1 MNGRGAL
8 PEAAV
13 TTLPSGL
20 RIASQ
25 SVPGTRTAAVGVWV
39 HTGAR
44 NEPEDR
50 NGISHLL
57 EHMAFKGTTTRTARQ
72 IAEEVESAGAYM
84 NAYTGREETAYHLRI
99 LPGAFPLAV
108 DVLSDIL
115 LNPTFADEE
124 LARERS
130 VIIQE
135 IGEARDNPADVVFD
149 RFQTCAYPDQ
159 PLGRPIL
166 GTPEIV
172 SGIERETLLAY
183 MRQHYRGEAM
193 VLAAAGEVDHEA
205 LVNLGAAAFE
215 DIGSTRSDAPAP
227 ARYHG
232 GVGEVPRELEQTHL
246 VLGFEGVAYADPD
259 FYAMTMFSAILGGGL
274 SSRLFQEV
282 REKRGLAYDIH
293 SFGSSFHD
301 SGIFGVYAGT
311 AEQDAGE
318 VIRRT
323 AEEIHGVAGNVRP
336 DELDR
341 AMAQARSGLLMGL
354 ESCAGQAEALAHQ
367 LRIHGRPIPV
377 DEHLRRL
384 ADVDRAAVSRIARR
398 VLASEP
404 TLAAIGPLGG
414 LPTNATLRSL
424 FGTPV
429 AGEA

>member
-1 MNGRGAL
+1 MSGAMAL
-8 PEAAV
+8 PKPVV

-20 RIASQ
+20 RVASQ
-25 SVPGTRTAAVGVWV
+25 AVPGTRTAAIGVWV

-44 NEPEDR
+44 NEPEER

-57 EHMAFKGTTTRTARQ
+57 EHMAFKGTTRRTARQ
-72 IAEEVESAGAYM
+72 LAEEVESAGAYM

-135 IGEARDNPADVVFD
+135 IGEARDNPADIVFD
-149 RFQTCAYPDQ
+149 RFQTCAFPDQ

-172 SGIERETLLAY
+172 SGIERDTLLAY
-183 MRQHYRGEAM
+183 MHQHYRGEAM
-193 VLAAAGEVDHEA
+193 VLAAAGDVDHEA
-205 LVNLGAAAFE
+205 LVDLAAAAFAN
-215 DIGSTRSDAPAP
+215 IGSDRSEAPAP
-227 ARYHG
+227 AHYHG
-232 GVGEVPRELEQTHL
+232 GVGGVPRDLEQTHL
-246 VLGFEGVAYADPD
+246 VLGFEGAAYADPD
-259 FYAMTMFSAILGGGL
+259 FYAMTMFAAILGGGL

-293 SFGSSFHD
+293 SFSSSFHD

-311 AEQDAGE
+311 AEQNAGE
-318 VIRRT
+318 VIRHT
-323 AEEIHGVAGNVRP
+323 AEQIHGVAGRVRP
-336 DELDR
+336 EELDR

-367 LRIHGRPIPV
+367 LRIHGRPISV
-377 DEHLRRL
+377 DEHLQRL
-384 ADVDRAAVSRIARR
+384 AAVDRPAVSRVARR
-398 VLASEP
+398 VLASPP
-404 TLAAIGPLGG
+404 TLSAVGPLDG
-414 LPTNATLRSL
+414 LPSEGSLRSL
-424 FGTPV
+424 FGTPT
-429 AGEA
+429 AGAA